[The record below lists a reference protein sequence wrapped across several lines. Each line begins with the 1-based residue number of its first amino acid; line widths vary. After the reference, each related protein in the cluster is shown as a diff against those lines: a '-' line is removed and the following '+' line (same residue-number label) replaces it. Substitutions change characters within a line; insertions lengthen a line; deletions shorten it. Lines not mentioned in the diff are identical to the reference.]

1 MTKRITKTYDQEFKS
16 RAAKLSQEISLECGG
31 KRHIV
36 FLAHV
41 FPVDGLSTSGA
52 ANYVAN
58 MAVIMAHHGWKVTV
72 ITESDK
78 NNVFEWEG
86 IEIHQIRA
94 TKGFHNTGRIMLTH
108 QKFLKNIW
116 RSLWYNYEVYKV
128 NREHKVDIVQSVNT
142 YGISLFRLKK
152 IPYIIRMSDYPPLWS
167 GLSRQHYDFEACL
180 KTKRIDE
187 EIQNIALK
195 RADKII
201 VPSVL
206 MQKIIDAKINR
217 TPTVIES
224 PVVIDR
230 NKKFS
235 LFEEKLMSDQYWLTY
250 GALIYRKSIHILAQI
265 IDTLLDRYP
274 DMSYVIIGRDREILY
289 NEEYIFVSKLLL
301 EHIKEKNKRRFLF
314 MGEISDRHRLFS
326 IIKHARLCILPT
338 RIDNLPNT
346 CLESMALGKIV
357 ISSNNTSVEQLITDG
372 VNGFLTEIDN
382 GSELLEKI
390 AYVMGLGEDERK
402 HIEDNA
408 KERVRDLTPEKVYQ
422 KMMIIYEKVMQ

>member
-1 MTKRITKTYDQEFKS
+1 MKR
-16 RAAKLSQEISLECGG
+16 GG
-31 KRHIV
+31 KMHIV
-36 FLAHV
+36 FLTHV
-41 FPVDGLSTSGA
+41 FPVKGLSTSGG

-58 MAVIMAHHGWKVTV
+58 MAVILAHHGWKVTV
-72 ITESDK
+72 ITESDQ

-94 TKGFHNTGRIMLTH
+94 TKGFRNTGRIMPTY

-116 RSLWYNYEVYKV
+116 RSIWYNYEVYKI
-128 NREHKVDIVQSVNT
+128 NREHKVDIVQSINT
-142 YGISLFRLKK
+142 YGISLFRLRK
-152 IPYIIRMSDYPPLWS
+152 IPYIVRMSDYPPLWS
-167 GLSRQHYDFEACL
+167 GSNRQHYDYEACL

-201 VPSVL
+201 VPSIL
-206 MQKIIDAKINR
+206 MQKLINAKINR
-217 TPTVIES
+217 MPTVIES
-224 PVVIDR
+224 PVVIDK
-230 NKKFS
+230 NEKYS
-235 LFEEKLMSDQYWLTY
+235 LSEKELVANQYWLTY
-250 GALIYRKSIHILAQI
+250 GALIYRKSIHILVQI
-265 IDTLLDRYP
+265 IDTLLERYP
-274 DMSYVIIGRDREILY
+274 DMYYVMIGRDREILY
-289 NEEYIFVSKLLL
+289 NEEYVPVSKLLL
-301 EHIKEKNKRRFLF
+301 GHIKEKNKRRFVF

-390 AYVMGLGEDERK
+390 DYVMGLGEEERK

-422 KMMIIYEKVMQ
+422 KMKRIYKEVIQN